1 MAARPIVHTNEPRSR
16 WMAHGTMAPRMD
28 VATLDLSIYAIYY
41 HYNAL
46 RNFVFCFAMCLC
58 MRVHYLYIALRGDIR
73 MIIKKN

>member
-1 MAARPIVHTNEPRSR
+1 MAARPIVHTNEPRRR

-46 RNFVFCFAMCLC
+46 RNFVCDVFVCARTLF
-58 MRVHYLYIALRGDIR
+58 YIALRGDIR